1 MLKTV
6 PSTDGRDHR
15 LFEMGSEIFRTSP
28 VVNIAE
34 DYWLTVG
41 FDLFDRVRTNMSVW
55 KLSESLAKDYRF

>member
-6 PSTDGRDHR
+6 RSTDGRDHS
-15 LFEMGSEIFRTSP
+15 LFKLGSEIFRTSP
-28 VVNIAE
+28 VVSIPD